1 MKLRVIY
8 NKNGEREKWIVRER
22 NITPKGFYSILTFT
36 ANYLKRL
43 VEDNPTYY
51 SQYISKNSKIQ
62 NQAKEFVR
70 ILAMDESNELYSRHF
85 SVKYSTDAIRN
96 LTVSEYLTLGII
108 LRKANT
114 KYNKKK
120 DEFTSSMQQRSSNK

>member
-8 NKNGEREKWIVRER
+8 NINEEREKWIVWER
-22 NITPKGFYSILTFT
+22 NIAPKGFYSIQTFT
-36 ANYLKRL
+36 DNYLKKL

-51 SQYISKNSKIQ
+51 SQHTFQDCKIP
-62 NQAKEFVR
+62 NLTKEFAR
-70 ILAMDESNELYSRHF
+70 ILAMDESNKPYSKHF
-85 SVKYSTDAIRN
+85 SEKYPTDAIRN
-96 LTVSEYLTLGII
+96 FLTVSEYLTLGII

-120 DEFTSSMQQRSSNK
+120 DEFTTCI

>member
-8 NKNGEREKWIVRER
+8 NKNEERKKWIVWER
-22 NITPKGFYSILTFT
+22 NITPKGFSSIQTFT
-36 ANYLKRL
+36 DNYLKKL
-43 VEDNPTYY
+43 VEDNPTYN
-51 SQYISKNSKIQ
+51 SRHIFQDSKIP
-62 NQAKEFVR
+62 NLTKEFAR
-70 ILAMDESNELYSRHF
+70 ILAMDESNNSYSKYF
-85 SVKYSTDAIRN
+85 SSKYPTDAIRN

-120 DEFTSSMQQRSSNK
+120 DEFTTCI

>member
-8 NKNGEREKWIVRER
+8 NKNEEREKWIVRER
-22 NITPKGFYSILTFT
+22 NITPRGFYSIQTFT
-36 ANYLKRL
+36 DNYLKKL

-51 SQYISKNSKIQ
+51 SQHMFQDSKFLNLT
-62 NQAKEFVR
+62 KEFAR
-70 ILAMDESNELYSRHF
+70 ILAMDESNKSYINHF
-85 SVKYSTDAIRN
+85 SSKYPTDAIRN

-120 DEFTSSMQQRSSNK
+120 DEFTSSI